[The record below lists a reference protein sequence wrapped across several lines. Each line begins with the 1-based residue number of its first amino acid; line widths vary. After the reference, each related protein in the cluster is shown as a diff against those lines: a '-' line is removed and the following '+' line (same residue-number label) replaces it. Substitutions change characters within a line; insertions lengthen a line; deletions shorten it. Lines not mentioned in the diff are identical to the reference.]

1 VDAKQCR
8 SCHTQIYD
16 RYEHVGMGRSFAPTA
31 RATPIEGYL
40 SQVQFSHA
48 ASGRRYEVLQRGAR
62 VFQRRFEIV
71 DGKET
76 NAFELEATHAIGS
89 GHHARTF
96 LHRSERGEFVELPL
110 TWYSQEKQWAM
121 SPGFDKA
128 RPPDFTRII
137 DDRCLF
143 CHNGYPGAD
152 GALAAGID
160 CQRCHGPGG
169 RHIESRGEAG
179 TIVNPAKLDGARQL
193 DVCMQCHLET
203 TSADLPAMVRRFRRT
218 VNSFRPGERLTDYAV
233 QFDDGRAEK
242 FEVVNQAYRMR
253 QSLCF
258 LKSSGRL
265 RCTTC
270 HDPHDVPRGEMA
282 KARHREQCRTCHTTV
297 QVVNHPDLQMSDC
310 VSCHMPRRR
319 TEDVVHVIMTDHKIQ
334 RRPSPGNLLRPLKEV
349 HRAGRPALY
358 YPDNLPEN
366 EADLYIG
373 MALIATAAD
382 RRAGVTRIERQMD
395 HDPEARAVAVL
406 GEAYFADGKHAEA
419 IAAFE
424 RALAKDPSL
433 PKARYNL
440 AQAFEA
446 AGQIDRARA
455 AYEQAGDFPEA
466 RYALGNLLRRSG
478 DLTEAIR
485 QYRRALALRPTYTD
499 AHINLGSIY
508 ADQARFDEA
517 LAALEQALRIDPSA
531 DEAHNNLGRVF
542 AAKGSVPKA
551 LVHLRRALALNAAN
565 VTARYNLARV
575 FQSTNAMPA
584 AAAEYRRVLATR
596 PGLVEAHVGLGQALG
611 DMNQIDGAIAE
622 FREALRLQP
631 DHAEAQKSLRLAL
644 SIKQGGR

>member
-1 VDAKQCR
+1 MR
-8 SCHTQIYD
+8 
-16 RYEHVGMGRSFAPTA
+16 RSFAPTA
-31 RATPIEGYL
+31 KAPPIEGYVA
-40 SQVQFSHA
+40 QAKFIHT
-48 ASGRRYEVLQRGAR
+48 ASGRRYEVIQRGKR

-71 DGKET
+71 DGQEM

-96 LHRSERGEFVELPL
+96 LHRSERGELTELPL

-121 SPGFDKA
+121 SPGFDNA

-143 CHNGYPGAD
+143 CHNGYPGAG

-169 RHIESRGEAG
+169 RHIESRGQAR
-179 TIVNPAKLDGARQL
+179 TIVNPSKLDSARQL

-203 TSADLPAMVRRFRRT
+203 TSAELPAMIRRFDRT

-253 QSLCF
+253 QSACF

-265 RCTTC
+265 TCTTC
-270 HDPHDVPRGEMA
+270 HDPHNVLRGEAAAA
-282 KARHREQCRTCHTTV
+282 KHREQCRTCHTTV
-297 QVVNHPDLQMSDC
+297 QTARHPDLQTSDC

-319 TEDVVHVIMTDHKIQ
+319 TEDAVHVVMTDHKIQ
-334 RRPSPGNLLRPLKEV
+334 SRPPAGNLVRPLAEV
-349 HRAGRPALY
+349 HRVGRPALH
-358 YPDNLPEN
+358 YPETLPQS
-366 EADLYIG
+366 EADLYMGI
-373 MALIATAAD
+373 ALIATASD
-382 RRAGVTRIERQMD
+382 RRAGVASIERQMTNN
-395 HDPEARAVAVL
+395 PPARAVAVL
-406 GEAYFADGKHAEA
+406 GEGYFAGGKYNEA

-440 AQAFEA
+440 AQALEA
-446 AGQIDRARA
+446 AGQIDRASA
-455 AYEQAGDFPEA
+455 AYEQAGDVPEA
-466 RYALGNLLRRSG
+466 KYALGNLLRRSG
-478 DLTEAIR
+478 DLTAALR
-485 QYRRALALRPTYTD
+485 QYRWALALRPTYAQ
-499 AHINLGSIY
+499 AHTNLGSLY
-508 ADQARFDEA
+508 ADQGKLDEA
-517 LAALEQALRIDPSA
+517 RASLEEALRIDPSA

-542 AAKGSVPKA
+542 AAQGSIPKA
-551 LVHLRRALALNAAN
+551 LIHLRRALSLNASN
-565 VTARYNLARV
+565 VTARYNLARL
-575 FQSTNAMPA
+575 FQATNSMHA
-584 AAAEYRRVLATR
+584 AIAEYRRVLER
-596 PGLVEAHVGLGQALG
+596 QPGFVEAHVGLAQALG

-631 DHAEAQKSLRLAL
+631 AHAEAQGGLDLAL
-644 SIKQGGR
+644 SVKRGGR